1 MTKSIKITRTALNV
15 QISFDKGDI
24 SLTFLD
30 EKVLTMFIDLYK
42 DTNAELYMLI
52 SDFMNAELITEEAG
66 ALLPRKLLEIA
77 LNPCQ
82 YFSKGFV
89 FRDNYISISPNHT
102 SCQYLF

>member
-1 MTKSIKITRTALNV
+1 MTKSIKITRTALTV

-52 SDFMNAELITEEAG
+52 SDFMNAELITGEAG
-66 ALLPRKLLEIA
+66 ADYPSCAYLDRNYIEFMPLLEEVD
-77 LNPCQ
+77 
-82 YFSKGFV
+82 K
-89 FRDNYISISPNHT
+89 
-102 SCQYLF
+102 

>member
-30 EKVLTMFIDLYK
+30 KKVLTMFIDLYK

-52 SDFMNAELITEEAG
+52 SDFLNGDTLSLSLTEGANDTAITF
-66 ALLPRKLLEIA
+66 
-77 LNPCQ
+77 Q
-82 YFSKGFV
+82 
-89 FRDNYISISPNHT
+89 
-102 SCQYLF
+102 

>member
-1 MTKSIKITRTALNV
+1 MTKSIKITRTALTV

-52 SDFMNAELITEEAG
+52 TGEAG
-66 ALLPRKLLEIA
+66 ADYPSCAYLDRNYIEFMPLLEEVD
-77 LNPCQ
+77 
-82 YFSKGFV
+82 K
-89 FRDNYISISPNHT
+89 
-102 SCQYLF
+102 